1 MEYIGQI
8 LLQKVLLNFER
19 SITNTGN
26 GYKWQSSLLD
36 YVAFI
41 TFYQD
46 FMEPLKELKLY
57 LW

>member
-8 LLQKVLLNFER
+8 LLQKVLLNFKR
-19 SITNTGN
+19 SITNIGN
-26 GYKWQSSLLD
+26 GYKWQFSLLD

-41 TFYQD
+41 KFYQD
-46 FMEPLKELKLY
+46 FMETLKELKLY

>member
-1 MEYIGQI
+1 MEYIGRI
-8 LLQKVLLNFER
+8 LLQKVFLNFKR
-19 SITNTGN
+19 SITNIGN

-41 TFYQD
+41 RFYWD
-46 FMEPLKELKLY
+46 VMEALKELKSY